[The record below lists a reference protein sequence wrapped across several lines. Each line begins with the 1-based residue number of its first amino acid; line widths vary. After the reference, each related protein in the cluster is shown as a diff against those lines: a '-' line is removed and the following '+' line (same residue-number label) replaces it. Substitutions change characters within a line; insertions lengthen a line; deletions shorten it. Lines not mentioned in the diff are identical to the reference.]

1 MSQPLYH
8 GGGKRAWGGR
18 MIRSAKYG
26 CLGCAGVVVAAVVAV
41 LLIALVWVPSLRKS
55 YAVDEV
61 RIRATVSADG
71 GLSVDER
78 FSYTFHGDFTRVF
91 RDIPYHLG
99 TAPIVVTGVTGPEGP
114 LRRVPSGW
122 TPASG
127 PPVEADPSGDA
138 TPSPWSSIA
147 PAQRPFGYYRVTTD
161 WSTPGGPSVRIEAFA
176 PLSDR
181 SAAFTYRWRAAGAA
195 TRYADTGELSWQLIG
210 SGWDVPIGRVH
221 AEVVL
226 PPGTPSAEV
235 RAWGHGPLS
244 GVVRR
249 GADGTVVFAV
259 DDLPPHTFVEAHLLF
274 PQRVLASAP
283 KDAANV
289 LQARVAEEDALAR
302 EANARRARARAA
314 QAAAGRI
321 DRIAWAVGGT
331 LVAVGLALWLTLFF
345 LTGREHRPAF
355 RAKYL
360 REVPEGVPPAL
371 AGALWHMGV
380 VTDDDLS
387 ATLLDLAVTGI
398 LRLSPG
404 SGGAFVLS
412 LDRGRLGQADD
423 LTQPL
428 ARLLDEALGTGSMT
442 MDELRSWAA
451 ANAQRFRGGVDTWRD
466 GIHRRCRTLGLVEKG
481 GTGRAALAAVT
492 TGVAALFV
500 AALALLSWQ
509 WEILI
514 PAAVCLGF
522 SVASPVMRRR
532 SREAAEL
539 HARLKA
545 LDRYLRDFGRLHEKP
560 PAAAVLW
567 ERYLVMAVVF
577 GIATQV
583 IEQMRIHVPQMASDP
598 EFTSVFWFTTPE
610 FTQSAGGVSRA
621 VSSFTM
627 GVSTAVAA
635 AAPPVVTAAGSHH
648 SSSSGSGFSG
658 GGFSGGG
665 GRGGGGGGG
674 GAD

>member
-1 MSQPLYH
+1 MS
-8 GGGKRAWGGR
+8 R
-18 MIRSAKYG
+18 IAKFG
-26 CLGCAGVVVAAVVAV
+26 CLGCAGVVIATVVAV
-41 LLIALVWVPSLRKS
+41 LLIALVWVPSLRKW
-55 YAVDEV
+55 YAVDDV

-71 GLSVDER
+71 ALSVDER
-78 FSYTFHGDFTRVF
+78 FSYAFHGDFTRVF
-91 RDIPYHLG
+91 RDIPYRPG
-99 TAPIVVTGVTGPEGP
+99 TTPLVVTGVTGPEGP
-114 LRRVPSGW
+114 LKRLPSAW

-127 PPVEADPSGDA
+127 APVEADPSADA
-138 TPSPWSSIA
+138 MPSPWSSIA
-147 PAQRPFGYYRVTTD
+147 PGQRPFGYYRVTTD

-181 SAAFTYRWRAAGAA
+181 SATFTYRWRAADAA

-210 SGWDVPIGRVH
+210 SGWDVPIRRVH

-226 PPGTPSAEV
+226 PPGTPGGQV

-244 GVVRR
+244 GSVSRDP
-249 GADGTVVFAV
+249 DGTVVFAV

-274 PQRVLASAP
+274 PQRVLADAP
-283 KDAANV
+283 KDAARV
-289 LQARVAEEDALAR
+289 LQDRLAVEDALAR
-302 EANARRARARAA
+302 EANALRASARAA
-314 QAAAGRI
+314 AATAERI

-331 LVAVGLALWLTLFF
+331 LVVVALTLWLVLFF
-345 LTGREHRPAF
+345 RTGREHRPAF
-355 RAKYL
+355 REKYL
-360 REVPEGVPPAL
+360 REVPEGLPPAL
-371 AGALWHMGV
+371 AGALWRMGF

-387 ATLLDLAVTGI
+387 ATLLDLAVAGI
-398 LRLSPG
+398 LRITPG

-412 LDRGRLGQADD
+412 LDRSRLGQADD

-428 ARLLDEALGTGSMT
+428 VRLLDEALGSGSMT
-442 MDELRSWAA
+442 MDELRRWAA

-466 GIHRRCRTLGLVEKG
+466 GVQRRARELGLVEKG
-481 GTGRAALAAVT
+481 GTGRAAIAALATIAAALVAAV
-492 TGVAALFV
+492 
-500 AALALLSWQ
+500 LALLSWQ
-509 WEILI
+509 WEMLI
-514 PAAVCLGF
+514 PAGVCIGF
-522 SVASPVMRRR
+522 AVASPVMRRR

-539 HARLKA
+539 HAQLKA

-560 PAAAVLW
+560 AAAAVLW

-583 IEQMRIHVPQMASDP
+583 IEQMRIHVPQVASDP

-610 FTQSAGGVSRA
+610 FTQSTGGVSRA
-621 VSSFTM
+621 VSSFTV

-635 AAPPVVTAAGSHH
+635 AAPPMVTSGGGSHH
-648 SSSSGSGFSG
+648 SSSGDGFSG

-665 GRGGGGGGG
+665 GHGGGGGGG

>member
-1 MSQPLYH
+1 MS
-8 GGGKRAWGGR
+8 R
-18 MIRSAKYG
+18 IVKYG
-26 CLGCAGVVVAAVVAV
+26 CPGCSGIVVAAVVAV
-41 LLIALVWVPSLRKS
+41 LLIALVWVPSLRKW
-55 YAVDEV
+55 YAVDDV
-61 RIRATVSADG
+61 RIRAVVSADG
-71 GLSVDER
+71 ALSVDER

-91 RDIPYHLG
+91 RDIPYRPG
-99 TAPIVVTGVTGPEGP
+99 TTSIVVTGVIGPKGP
-114 LRRVPSGW
+114 LKRLPSGW

-127 PPVEADPSGDA
+127 APVEADPSADA

-147 PAQRPFGYYRVTTD
+147 PAERPFGYYRVTTD

-181 SAAFTYRWRAAGAA
+181 STAFTYRWRAAGAA

-210 SGWDVPIGRVH
+210 RGWDVPIGRVH

-249 GADGTVVFAV
+249 DPDGTVVFAV

-274 PQRVLASAP
+274 PPRALAGAP
-283 KDAANV
+283 KDAARV
-289 LQARVAEEDALAR
+289 LQDRLAEEEALAR
-302 EANARRARARAA
+302 EANAVRADARAA
-314 QAAAGRI
+314 QAAAERI
-321 DRIAWAVGGT
+321 DRIAWAVGGALT
-331 LVAVGLALWLTLFF
+331 AAGLTLWLVLFF
-345 LTGREHRPAF
+345 RTGREHRTAF

-371 AGALWHMGV
+371 AGAVWHMGV

-387 ATLLDLAVTGI
+387 ATLLDLAVAGI
-398 LRLSPG
+398 LRIFPG

-428 ARLLDEALGTGSMT
+428 VRLLDEALGSGSMT

-451 ANAQRFRGGVDTWRD
+451 ANAKRFRGGVDTWRD
-466 GIHRRCRTLGLVEKG
+466 GVHRRVRTMGLVEKG

-492 TGVAALFV
+492 TGVAALVV
-500 AALALLSWQ
+500 AVLALLSWQ
-509 WEILI
+509 WEMLV

-522 SVASPVMRRR
+522 SVASPVLRRR

-539 HARLKA
+539 HAQLRA

-560 PAAAVLW
+560 AAAAVLW

-583 IEQMRIHVPQMASDP
+583 IEQMRIHVPQVASDP

-610 FTQSAGGVSRA
+610 FTQSVGGVSRA
-621 VSSFTM
+621 VSSFTV

-635 AAPPVVTAAGSHH
+635 AAPPMVTSGGGSHH
-648 SSSSGSGFSG
+648 SSGGGFSG

-665 GRGGGGGGG
+665 GHGGGGGGG

>member
-1 MSQPLYH
+1 MS
-8 GGGKRAWGGR
+8 R
-18 MIRSAKYG
+18 IAKYG
-26 CLGCAGVVVAAVVAV
+26 CLGCSGIVVAAVVAI
-41 LLIALVWVPSLRKS
+41 LLIALVWVPSLRKW
-55 YAVDEV
+55 YAVDDV

-71 GLSVDER
+71 ALSVDER

-91 RDIPYHLG
+91 RDIPYRPG
-99 TAPIVVTGVTGPEGP
+99 TTPIVVTGVTGPDGP
-114 LRRVPSGW
+114 LKRLPSGW

-127 PPVEADPSGDA
+127 APVEADPSADA

-147 PAQRPFGYYRVTTD
+147 PGQRPFGYYRVTTD
-161 WSTPGGPSVRIEAFA
+161 WGTPGGPSVRIETFA

-195 TRYADTGELSWQLIG
+195 TRYADAGELSWQLIG

-235 RAWGHGPLS
+235 RAWGHGPLN

-249 GADGTVVFAV
+249 DPDGAVVFAV

-274 PQRVLASAP
+274 PRRVLAGAP
-283 KDAANV
+283 KDAALV
-289 LQARVAEEDALAR
+289 LQDRLAEEDALAR
-302 EANARRARARAA
+302 EANAQRASAQAA
-314 QAAAGRI
+314 QATAERI
-321 DRIAWAVGGT
+321 DQIAWAVGGT
-331 LVAVGLALWLTLFF
+331 LAAATLALWLTLFF

-371 AGALWHMGV
+371 AGAVWHMGV
-380 VTDDDLS
+380 VTDDALS
-387 ATLLDLAVTGI
+387 ATLLDLAVAGI
-398 LRLSPG
+398 LRISPG

-412 LDRGRLGQADD
+412 LDRNRLGQADD

-428 ARLLDEALGTGSMT
+428 VQLLDEALGSGSMT

-466 GIHRRCRTLGLVEKG
+466 GVRRRARALGLVEKG
-481 GTGRAALAAVT
+481 GTGRAVLAAVT
-492 TGVAALFV
+492 TGAAALFTAV
-500 AALALLSWQ
+500 LALLSWQ
-509 WEILI
+509 WEMLV

-539 HARLKA
+539 HAQLKA
-545 LDRYLRDFGRLHEKP
+545 LNRYLRDFGRLHEKP

-583 IEQMRIHVPQMASDP
+583 IEQLRIHVPQMASDP

-635 AAPPVVTAAGSHH
+635 AAPPVVASGGGGHH
-648 SSSSGSGFSG
+648 SSGGGFSG